1 MGNHMNGDRRQ
12 SNLDKKIQE
21 LEQDIDRKSKEKKG
35 TLPVHMT

>member
-1 MGNHMNGDRRQ
+1 MANHMNGDRRQ

-35 TLPVHMT
+35 TP